1 MVMGRLVAFAL
12 TAMLLAPS
20 GAVAQIDFDKIWGDI
35 KKAGERAETE
45 DGSDTTKPAP
55 RPAPSREPATT
66 TSTTSEPR
74 TTSRETIDG
83 EPARYDRP
91 WVREM
96 QGYLKDLGHLGG
108 SVDGLYGRG
117 TRGAIRAFE
126 RAEGM
131 EVTGLPTPRVM
142 RALRDIDAGASET
155 ASRETAPAPR
165 ETAPERESAAGTETT
180 DRGAVS
186 DNGETASWRGSREV
200 EEERDVARATTT
212 SAPAPR
218 ATSREAPR
226 ATTSRPTTTAAAP
239 TGQAALDAEARLRL
253 NRLGYDAGPDEG
265 GAPAQ
270 TAEAVRAFQSDEDLP
285 VDGRVTQ
292 ALVRLLREA
301 EGDDPNV
308 APAGLAPA
316 PAPAATAPAPRTET
330 AAKPAPVTET
340 RPATRETVGRETGA
354 PARRGRLGPPTFDA
368 LYRLKLANGGHV
380 AADAEASALL
390 HHAYFVRQLN
400 DRRAATGDAC
410 RAIRARYESQR
421 RRAAL
426 LRDARRDYAADLAD
440 AADWPDSTRFRLK
453 FDIGLER
460 FDFDKGYF
468 PLAAPLTR
476 RYVVVR
482 DGNGCGRFRIGIP
495 GEPDRSYITI
505 TGGGAVTTLPM
516 TGDEA
521 KALVRGLRNAGKP
534 RKVRIEAIIETRPK
548 RARAAGFDFQASI
561 VQAQAF
567 NPADGRL
574 LHDYDL
580 TAPAAATVAAAKPVP
595 TDAGPAAPEAVDA
608 GEVLDF
614 TGSNLA
620 LAALGRA
627 PGLLRKRMVA
637 ELARRRVAA
646 EAAQWD
652 GIDDILADR
661 GKRRQLNRKRQ
672 HFIYEWSRTAEVNP
686 GLANGPLMD
695 AFVDAGDDWGF
706 VRRHP
711 NWRRGQSALVT
722 ATVLSRAQSQ
732 RRDAS
737 SPISD
742 VDPLVREHLEAAA
755 KRAAETPYLVLEVG
769 LPSIGYDRERRQLR
783 FARPAYETPGV
794 VASDARFV
802 KQLDLLKPIR
812 GAVYGNKRKR
822 GSRDRFLLPASAK
835 GRNAYHLSPPG
846 DDREALRTG
855 FPNNDILGDM
865 LAPVV
870 EWRRDVAELLPTP
883 RALILDAPLR
893 MEGIAMGRRAARRL
907 LEDGPQRAPA
917 RGEGWYRARLTVEVT
932 GAAPARRPDEK
943 RLAAAFTGRVV
954 RVDFAAPDGQI
965 FASLGADG
973 KAPRAAAPASPARA
987 DNPEQVLAEIR
998 RRREQCSA
1006 LRDGDEKLAC
1016 AERLCGYVEAQRGMA
1031 DTARECRA
1039 KVRDARAA
1047 TASRRTADSAAQR
1060 NCRVRFD
1067 DADTRSWLPRAGSR
1081 AGRRALAACA
1091 DRPARRA
1098 YGPDI
1103 VSLRLGMAPEAVRRI
1118 MVDRSGSNETA
1129 TLADPRPFDAAELAV
1144 DSRGTRGIAAYWL
1157 ATASGMR
1164 LAGVSRRLYFGR
1176 DRPDAGDIE
1185 AGLLNK
1191 YGKADWRDGRGA
1203 YVWHPRSQGVDSE
1216 LCGELAAI
1224 VQPRE
1229 GWSVSWPAGRRGE
1242 ARAPLIVGPGGSAR
1256 EYRRWA
1262 DCGPVV
1268 VAHLRVDRRGGVIDA
1283 AFTLFD
1289 PAWLAEQPD
1298 FLFARGGVTKRK
1310 IDF

>member
-1 MVMGRLVAFAL
+1 MVTGRLAAFDL
-12 TAMLLAPS
+12 TAMMLAPS

-35 KKAGERAETE
+35 KKAGGRAETE
-45 DGSDTTKPAP
+45 VGSDTTKPAP
-55 RPAPSREPATT
+55 RSAPSREPATT

-74 TTSRETIDG
+74 TTSRETVDG

-108 SVDGLYGRG
+108 TVDGLYGRG

-142 RALRDIDAGASET
+142 RALRDIDARASET
-155 ASRETAPAPR
+155 ASRETVPVPR
-165 ETAPERESAAGTETT
+165 DTTPERERAATETT

-186 DNGETASWRGSREV
+186 DNGETASWRGTREV
-200 EEERDVARATTT
+200 EEESDAARATTT
-212 SAPAPR
+212 SAPAL
-218 ATSREAPR
+218 R
-226 ATTSRPTTTAAAP
+226 ATTRQTPPATTSTPTTTATAL
-239 TGQAALDAEARLRL
+239 TGQAALDAEACLRL

-265 GAPAQ
+265 GALAQ
-270 TAEAVRAFQSDEDLP
+270 TGKAVRAFQSDEDLP
-285 VDGRVTQ
+285 IDGRVTQ
-292 ALVRLLREA
+292 ALVGLLREA

-308 APAGLAPA
+308 VPVGLAPA
-316 PAPAATAPAPRTET
+316 PEAAATASAPRTEI
-330 AAKPAPVTET
+330 
-340 RPATRETVGRETGA
+340 RPATRETVQLETVRRETVRREAGA

-368 LYRLKLANGGHV
+368 LYRLKLANSGHV
-380 AADAEASALL
+380 AADAEASVLL
-390 HHAYFVRQLN
+390 HHAYFVRRLN

-421 RRAAL
+421 RRPAL

-440 AADWPDSTRFRLK
+440 AADWPDSARFRLK

-460 FDFDKGYF
+460 FDCDKGYF
-468 PLAAPLTR
+468 PLATPLTR
-476 RYVVVR
+476 RYVVVH

-495 GEPDRSYITI
+495 GEPDRCFITI
-505 TGGGAVTTLPM
+505 GGGGAVRTLPM

-521 KALVRGLRNAGKP
+521 KVLIRGLRNAGKP

-548 RARAAGFDFQASI
+548 RAGTAGFDFQARI
-561 VQAQAF
+561 VQVQAF
-567 NPADGRL
+567 NPVDGRL

-580 TAPAAATVAAAKPVP
+580 TAPAAAAVAAAKPVS

-608 GEVLDF
+608 AEVLDF

-620 LAALGRA
+620 LGRA
-627 PGLLRKRMVA
+627 PGLLRKRTVA
-637 ELARRRVAA
+637 ELTRRRVAA

-652 GIDDILADR
+652 RIDATLADK
-661 GKRRQLNRKRQ
+661 GKRRQFNRKRQ
-672 HFIYEWSRTAEVNP
+672 HFIYEWSRIVEDNP
-686 GLANGPLMD
+686 NMADSTLMD
-695 AFVDAGDDWGF
+695 AFVDAGDEWGF
-706 VRRHP
+706 VRGHP

-737 SPISD
+737 SPTSD
-742 VDPLVREHLEAAA
+742 VEPLVREHLEAAA
-755 KRAAETPYLVLEVG
+755 KRVAETPYLVIEVG
-769 LPSIGYDRERRQLR
+769 LPSIGYDRERRRFR
-783 FARPAYETPGV
+783 FARPAYETPRV
-794 VASDARFV
+794 VASDAEFV
-802 KQLDLLKPIR
+802 KQLDLLNPIW

-822 GSRDRFLLPASAK
+822 GNRELFLLPVLAN

-846 DDREALRTG
+846 DDQEALRTD

-870 EWRRDVAELLPTP
+870 EWRRDVAELLPTS
-883 RALILDAPLR
+883 RALILDASLR
-893 MEGIAMGRRAARRL
+893 TDGIAMGRRAARRL
-907 LEDGPQRAPA
+907 LESGPQRAPA
-917 RGEGWYRARLTVEVT
+917 RGEGWYRVLLMIEVT
-932 GAAPARRPDEK
+932 AAAPARRPDEK

-954 RVDFAAPDGQI
+954 RVDFAAPDGRI

-973 KAPRAAAPASPARA
+973 EAPRAAAPVSPARA
-987 DNPEQVLAEIR
+987 NNPEQVLAEIR
-998 RRREQCSA
+998 RRREWCSA
-1006 LRDGDEKLAC
+1006 LRDADEKLAC
-1016 AERLCGYVEAQRGMA
+1016 IERLCGYIETQRGMA
-1031 DTARECRA
+1031 DTALECRA
-1039 KVRDARAA
+1039 KVRDVRAA
-1047 TASRRTADSAAQR
+1047 TASRPSAGSATLR
-1060 NCRVRFD
+1060 NCRFRFD
-1067 DADTRSWLPRAGSR
+1067 DADTRSWLLRAGSR
-1081 AGRRALAACA
+1081 AGRRALEACA
-1091 DRPARRA
+1091 DGPARRV
-1098 YGPDI
+1098 YEPDI
-1103 VSLRLGMAPEAVRRI
+1103 VSLRLGMAPKAVRRI
-1118 MVDRSGSNETA
+1118 MAERSGSNETA

-1144 DSRGTRGIAAYWL
+1144 DSRGTRGITAYWL
-1157 ATASGMR
+1157 ATASGIR

-1191 YGKADWRDGRGA
+1191 YSEADWRDGRGA

-1229 GWSVSWPAGRRGE
+1229 GWSTPWPAGRRGE

-1268 VAHLRVDRRGGVIDA
+1268 VAHLPVDRRGGVIDA

-1298 FLFARGGVTKRK
+1298 FLAARGGVTKRK